1 MVAAL
6 STASPVAGMR
16 HCVMCGKLRP
26 LKAGNGGGG
35 NNNNNNNNNN
45 TKGNNTASGEPY
57 SSTRAKVYMEPSTVM
72 ETEYADD
79 NNGTTT
85 NTNTTTTN
93 ESHIIPTQ
101 NKGVCTACD
110 VTVWVFVQGRV
121 EIKWCK
127 GCKNF
132 KPWIAFG
139 EKLFGTKCLQ
149 CRDRQRGKYAEQ
161 KVVKDR
167 IRWGI
172 GGGGVSS
179 KSSLSSSSSS
189 PPLATTTSK

>member
-26 LKAGNGGGG
+26 LKNGGGG
-35 NNNNNNNNNN
+35 SSSSNN
-45 TKGNNTASGEPY
+45 KGNNTASCESY
-57 SSTRAKVYMEPSTVM
+57 SSTRAKVYMEPSTSL
-72 ETEYADD
+72 EIEYGDD
-79 NNGTTT
+79 NNGTSTS
-85 NTNTTTTN
+85 NTTTTTTTN
-93 ESHIIPTQ
+93 QSHIIPTQ

-110 VTVWVFVQGRV
+110 VTVWVFVHGKV

-167 IRWGI
+167 IRWG
-172 GGGGVSS
+172 GGGVAP
-179 KSSLSSSSSS
+179 K
-189 PPLATTTSK
+189 